1 MSRIGSLPVI
11 IPQGVEVEI
20 KGNEVTMKGDKGELC
35 RRFHPDIAISLQD
48 GKLAVMRPS
57 NGRAHRSLHGLAR
70 SILANM
76 AEGVSKGFEQ
86 VLEVNGVG
94 YRVQKTGDR
103 LSFQVGYSHPV
114 EFLLPQGIHA
124 TVEGANRIHVSGI
137 DREAVGEVAAKIR
150 AVRPAGHYKGKGIKY
165 AMEELHLKPG
175 KAGKVSK
182 G

>member
-11 IPQGVEVEI
+11 IPQGVEVKIE
-20 KGNEVTMKGDKGELC
+20 GNEVRMKGGKGELC
-35 RRFHPDIAISLQD
+35 RRFHPDIGIALQD

-57 NGRAHRSLHGLAR
+57 NDRVHRSLHGLTR

-86 VLEVNGVG
+86 ILEVNGVG
-94 YRVQKTGDR
+94 YRVQKSGDR
-103 LSFQVGYSHPV
+103 LLFQVGYSHPV
-114 EFLLPQGIHA
+114 DFLLPQGIDA
-124 TVEGANRIHVSGI
+124 TVEGGNRVHVSGI

-150 AVRPAGHYKGKGIKY
+150 AIRPTDHYKGKGIKY
-165 AMEELHLKPG
+165 ATEQLHLKPG
-175 KAGKVSK
+175 KAGKISK

>member
-11 IPQGVEVEI
+11 IPQGVEVKIE
-20 KGNEVTMKGDKGELC
+20 GNEVRMRGDKGELC

-57 NGRAHRSLHGLAR
+57 NGRVHRSLHGLTR

-76 AEGVSKGFEQ
+76 VEGVSKGFEQ
-86 VLEVNGVG
+86 ILEVNGVG
-94 YRVQKTGDR
+94 YRVQKAGDR

-114 EFLLPQGIHA
+114 DFLLPQGIHA
-124 TVEGANRIHVSGI
+124 TVEGANRVHVSGI

-150 AVRPAGHYKGKGIKY
+150 AIRPADHYKGKGIKY
-165 AMEELHLKPG
+165 VTEELHLKPG